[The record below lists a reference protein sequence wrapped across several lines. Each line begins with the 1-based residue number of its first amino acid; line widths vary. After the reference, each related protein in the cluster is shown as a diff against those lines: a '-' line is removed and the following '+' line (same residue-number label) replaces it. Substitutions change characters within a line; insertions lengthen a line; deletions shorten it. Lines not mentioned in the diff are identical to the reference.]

1 MPQAARSS
9 SPPPQRRGVHAGT
22 LGRIQAGRHDG
33 PVPRCYPPEPE
44 FGAGRAA
51 ERAVWE
57 ALRDQLP
64 DEAVLFY
71 SVGLLER
78 DREFE
83 ADLVVGWPDTG
94 IAVIEVKGGQVSCQR
109 RQWYQT
115 SGSRREPIGS
125 PVTQAQD
132 CRHVLSRL
140 LANCDS
146 PAAHAR
152 MVHLVAFPYTAVPA
166 AWSAPD
172 CNRSMVIDSA
182 DRGYAADVVR
192 RALREHGGGHAPL
205 DHAGLGSLVDIL
217 EGELAGQASLL
228 SAAAENELRIDQ
240 LTRDQTRL
248 LDILRYQRRLK
259 VVGGAGTGKTWLAL
273 EQARRLARA
282 GQRVALV
289 CYTRGLARF
298 FERTT
303 ACWPVSQ
310 RPAYVGLF
318 HQLPVRWGAAGGAED
333 DSDYWERRLP
343 LALGELAGAK
353 PPAELF
359 DSVVVDEAQDFGALW
374 WPPTLACLRDPA
386 AGGLFVFLDEA
397 QRVFARRGE
406 VPIPLPP
413 YVLDENVRNTKR
425 IAQVFG
431 SLCEEQLRLR
441 GLPGPPVRF
450 HPCRTEQ
457 ALDAADDE
465 VDRLLDD
472 WAPGQVALLTTHHR
486 HPQQRMLVEGPGQA
500 AYWDEFF
507 AETDVFYG
515 HVLGFKGLERP
526 AVVLCINGFRDVARA
541 KEMLYVGLS
550 RPRTKLVVCG
560 ELALI
565 AQVGG
570 EGVRRRLAA
579 AEHAG

>member
-1 MPQAARSS
+1 M
-9 SPPPQRRGVHAGT
+9 
-22 LGRIQAGRHDG
+22 
-33 PVPRCYPPEPE
+33 PRCYPPEPE

-172 CNRSMVIDSA
+172 CDRSMVIDSA
-182 DRGYAADVVR
+182 DRGHAADAVR

-205 DHAGLGSLVDIL
+205 DHAGLDSLVDIL

-289 CYTRGLARF
+289 CYSRGLARF
-298 FERTT
+298 FERAT

-343 LALGELAGAK
+343 LALGELARAK

-413 YVLDENVRNTKR
+413 TSSTRTSATPSGSPRSSAASARNSSDF
-425 IAQVFG
+425 AV
-431 SLCEEQLRLR
+431 C
-441 GLPGPPVRF
+441 PGRRALPPVP
-450 HPCRTEQ
+450 HRTG
-457 ALDAADDE
+457 ARRSGRRSGPAARRLGAGAGRAVDDPPPAPAAADARRGAGAGGLLGRVLRRDR
-465 VDRLLDD
+465 RLLRPR
-472 WAPGQVALLTTHHR
+472 AGLQ
-486 HPQQRMLVEGPGQA
+486 GPGA
-500 AYWDEFF
+500 A
-507 AETDVFYG
+507 G
-515 HVLGFKGLERP
+515 GG
-526 AVVLCINGFRDVARA
+526 
-541 KEMLYVGLS
+541 
-550 RPRTKLVVCG
+550 
-560 ELALI
+560 ALR
-565 AQVGG
+565 Q
-570 EGVRRRLAA
+570 RFP
-579 AEHAG
+579 